1 MRDFSIMVISNYYDC
16 YFYTYI
22 ANHVHKE
29 AKSMESKC
37 KCSHIDQSLF
47 ILLNSFADKLE
58 YLNPTEKTAIAA
70 EGTWELIYTNTNL
83 FRTSPLFMSARAFAT
98 GEQSVQ
104 FNEITDRFIN
114 SLKFA
119 RIGRVTQV
127 ITPFSVSSEI
137 ETEIPVFPG
146 SVTGTIIS
154 MAEIESATDDSV
166 TLVTDNIRIK
176 EGTSNIPLFGEL
188 INNFSGISVKSLS
201 SSVPSFESPKPILS
215 ITYVDQDLRISR
227 DQDFNVFVFTKVIN

>member
-1 MRDFSIMVISNYYDC
+1 MLTIS
-16 YFYTYI
+16 
-22 ANHVHKE
+22 
-29 AKSMESKC
+29 
-37 KCSHIDQSLF
+37 F
-47 ILLNSFADKLE
+47 ILLYSFADKLE
-58 YLNPTEKTAIAA
+58 FLNPTEKTATSS
-70 EGTWELIYTNTNL
+70 EGTWDLIYSNTNL
-83 FRTSPLFMSARAFAT
+83 FRASPIFMSARSLAT
-98 GEQSVQ
+98 GDQSIK
-104 FNEITDRFIN
+104 FNEITDRVIN

-119 RIGRVTQV
+119 KIGRVTQV
-127 ITPFSVSSEI
+127 ITSTSISSEI

-154 MAEIESATDDSV
+154 MAEIDSTTDDSM

-188 INNFSGISVKSLS
+188 INNFSGVSVVSLANLAS
-201 SSVPSFESPKPILS
+201 QSPKPVLS